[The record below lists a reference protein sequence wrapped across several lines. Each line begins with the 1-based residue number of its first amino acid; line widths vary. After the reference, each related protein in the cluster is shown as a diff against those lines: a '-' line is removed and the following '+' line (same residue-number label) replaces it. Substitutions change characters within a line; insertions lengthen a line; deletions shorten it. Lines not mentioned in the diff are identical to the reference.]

1 MFRAGRARLAAVL
14 ALLLIAAL
22 FATVYSQSVTIPQ
35 SQIGPTAECSVLF
48 PSAGSTQSSQNLAGI
63 FAPLTVIFKDS
74 VGIALLALILSFDV
88 IGIGYMISKLVPS
101 SNVGNW
107 LSKEYWEVTKS
118 AILIAVIFSV
128 MTLISSIG
136 VMLAGSPASY
146 GYSSGLSNNIQG
158 LISGSESYLCT
169 VNNNANVALDNIAPV
184 IVGMG
189 FVQSIKFYYSGFPI
203 PPVPDAFL
211 PVFRTGVNFSLW
223 ASLLAKVS
231 FIYLGQ
237 WLSLFIDFVLYLIV
251 PVKVIYTTQV
261 LLLPYLMAIGL
272 GFLIPAGLIM
282 RALPFV
288 RGIGGTLIAFGI
300 GFVIVWPSMML
311 LFNAPVSAAFCSL
324 LSPNFCNPAIGPSPS
339 TVIGP
344 TGTGT
349 ASPAEVCGNLGIS
362 GSTLGSACET
372 MVAYIKGI
380 PNLTYDEVVVP
391 WETIIGF
398 YPAMNLLIQYS
409 AYLIFQLFF
418 LFVIDLMMFYAITD
432 NIASMLGGSIKLQLG
447 RKLKLV

>member
-1 MFRAGRARLAAVL
+1 MFSAGRARLAAVV
-14 ALLLIAAL
+14 ALLLMAAL
-22 FATVYSQSVTIPQ
+22 FATAFSQSITIPQ
-35 SQIGPTAECSVLF
+35 AQTSPTDECLALF
-48 PSAGSTQSSQNLAGI
+48 PSGAGAGAAQNLSGLFTPLAGI
-63 FAPLTVIFKDS
+63 FQDS
-74 VGIALLALILSFDV
+74 IGIALLALIVSFDV

-128 MTLISSIG
+128 MTLMSSIG
-136 VMLAGSPASY
+136 IMLVGSPASY
-146 GYSSGLSNNIQG
+146 GQAGTLSSNIQG

-184 IVGMG
+184 ILGMG
-189 FVQSIKFYYSGFPI
+189 FVQSIKVIYNGFPI
-203 PPVPDAFL
+203 PPVPDGAL
-211 PVFRTGVNFSLW
+211 PVFRTGVTFNIWS
-223 ASLLAKVS
+223 SLLAKVS
-231 FIYLGQ
+231 FIWLGQ
-237 WLSLFIDFVLYLIV
+237 WLSLFIDFILYLIV
-251 PVKVIYTTQV
+251 PVKVIYTTQI

-300 GFVIVWPSMML
+300 GFVIVWPGMML

-324 LSPNFCNPAIGPSPS
+324 LSPNFCNTAVGPSPS
-339 TVIGP
+339 TIIGP
-344 TGTGT
+344 TGTSSPGSVCTENSAIAGT
-349 ASPAEVCGNLGIS
+349 TLSSVCT
-362 GSTLGSACET
+362 TL
-372 MVAYIKGI
+372 VAYWDGI
-380 PNLTYDEVVVP
+380 PNLFYDEFAVP
-391 WETIIGF
+391 WETIVSF